1 MTDTTKTEA
10 LDRFEKAVARKAV
23 LFLTYMGKAM
33 PDEVYSEFATLRDD
47 TIPSL
52 RKSLSAVEAERDAL
66 LAAIGNKQLADFIE
80 KHGDPVPIEAERDRL
95 AAECEA
101 LRADAERYRWLRNEA
116 WGGNNKTGPHLVQYK
131 PGLMPS
137 AVTELAEEA
146 ADAMIDAAMGG
157 KE

>member
-10 LDRFEKAVARKAV
+10 LPYNPWRESLENCITGDNYLRSAEYDDLIQELDR
-23 LFLTYMGKAM
+23 L
-33 PDEVYSEFATLRDD
+33 YS
-47 TIPSL
+47 I
-52 RKSLSAVEAERDAL
+52 V
-66 LAAIGNKQLADFIE
+66 
-80 KHGDPVPIEAERDRL
+80 AERDRL

-101 LRADAERYRWLRNEA
+101 LRADAERYRWLRDEA

-146 ADAMIDAAMGG
+146 ADDRICQEKQGPEDRRGG
-157 KE
+157 VIPLEGCRFC